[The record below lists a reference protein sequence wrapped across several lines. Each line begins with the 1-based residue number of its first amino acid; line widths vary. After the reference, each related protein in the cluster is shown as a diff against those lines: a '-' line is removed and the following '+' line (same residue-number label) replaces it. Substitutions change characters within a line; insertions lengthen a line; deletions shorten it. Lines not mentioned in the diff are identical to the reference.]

1 VNPRSPRPAV
11 FLDRD
16 GVLTREDPWVLKP
29 DDVVL
34 LPGAAE
40 GVRLLNEAG
49 IPVLVVTNQSAV
61 ARGWI
66 DEVLLG
72 AIHDRLREQLAVS
85 GAHVDAIRHCPHHPT
100 EGVGALRIECACRKP
115 APGMLQDLAREH
127 RIDLAR
133 SWLVGDAARD
143 VEAARAVGVRAAL
156 VRTGKGAAELARIVP
171 APEIVADR
179 LDEAVSLVLERLR
192 TSQSS

>member
-127 RIDLAR
+127 HVDLAR

-192 TSQSS
+192 T